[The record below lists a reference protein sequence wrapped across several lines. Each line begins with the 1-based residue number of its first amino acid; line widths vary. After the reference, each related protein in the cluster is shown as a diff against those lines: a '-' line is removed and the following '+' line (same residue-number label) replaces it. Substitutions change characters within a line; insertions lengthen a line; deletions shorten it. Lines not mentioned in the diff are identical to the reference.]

1 MRFER
6 FQELKR
12 QALAACA
19 EDGRPLP
26 DPGQMNPIVLALIGD
41 SVFTFYVRLRLLTVS
56 SQVQV
61 IHTIAARMVSA
72 VMQAKAMQVLE
83 PDCSPEEN
91 AVVHRGRNAKST
103 VPKSASVSEY
113 RSATAFEAWCGWLLL
128 TDRTERLEGIMER
141 AFRVISAAMGTPAG
155 QENADRKGGTR
166 TD

>member
-1 MRFER
+1 MEKAVKFER

-12 QALAACA
+12 QALAICA
-19 EDGRPLP
+19 EEGRPLP
-26 DPGQMNPIVLALIGD
+26 DPGQLNPLVLALIGD
-41 SVFTFYVRLRLLTVS
+41 SVFTFYVRLRLLSAS

-83 PDCSPEEN
+83 AGCPPEEK
-91 AVVHRGRNAKST
+91 AVIHRGRNAKST

-128 TDRTERLEGIMER
+128 TDRAERLEEIMGR
-141 AFRVISAAMGTPAG
+141 AFQVISAEMNRPVGKKPSGTSE
-155 QENADRKGGTR
+155 Q
-166 TD
+166 